1 MGRMESK
8 STIGVKYYDVLSKK
22 TFGDIAA
29 LDRRLPLYSF
39 ENPFN
44 NKISSSTE
52 ENAITAEATRSAELQ
67 SFKIDVIQQRNKK
80 L

>member
-39 ENPFN
+39 ENQGGRVFA
-44 NKISSSTE
+44 KHILTRL
-52 ENAITAEATRSAELQ
+52 ENFLQ
-67 SFKIDVIQQRNKK
+67 EQG
-80 L
+80 